1 MLQIGFVFG
10 FVPNRLHLFSATWW
24 LRTAFLHIVWSLPP
38 SVGSVTATG
47 SPAPHAVLNGRR
59 WLWLRGLQSG
69 ASPSHCAE
77 GIAVPRFPLTGT
89 LRACLPLS
97 KARDLPE
104 APFRLLPGGGWF
116 AGHSVAPHK
125 IGRPVS
131 KPGRICHSRESG
143 NPSAHPDVLLHVL
156 EHHVFA
162 VTDNAG
168 ANDLV
173 PVHLDPRLLFEKS
186 TTPIVTE
193 LVNGR

>member
-10 FVPNRLHLFSATWW
+10 FVPNRLPLFSATWW
-24 LRTAFLHIVWSLPP
+24 LRTAFLHIFWSA
-38 SVGSVTATG
+38 ATFDRLCNCHWLA
-47 SPAPHAVLNGRR
+47 SAPCSLKRSKVALV
-59 WLWLRGLQSG
+59 RGPQSA
-69 ASPSHCAE
+69 ASASHCAE

-89 LRACLPLS
+89 SRACLALS
-97 KARDLPE
+97 KARDLRE
-104 APFRLLPGGGWF
+104 APFRLLPGGGWS
-116 AGHSVAPHK
+116 AGHSIAPHK

-143 NPSAHPDVLLHVL
+143 NPSAHPDVLSHIL

-173 PVHLDPRLLFEKS
+173 PVRLDPRLLFEKS